1 MQKIQHIICGLLAFV
16 LPLGCAVSVSAA
28 THIQHTDSSLIGD
41 VDNNCYINISDATLL
56 QKQLAEFD
64 DLGLD
69 IEDYRTIK
77 ALDVNNDNNITI
89 YDVTTIQR
97 YLAEIPTDLT
107 GSPITKHNPI
117 TQVTKVETIVDAA
130 YTFHAGGKWE
140 QHAFCCC
147 CHQDLTIM
155 YRKYIEENPK
165 GTSGYFGD
173 LTSWAQTKHQHSEW
187 MYSPV
192 TGKLIKVLVTCDGT
206 IWHKDFG
213 RSTNSPEAKEKIGAK
228 LEPVYIG
235 GQEYTYPAIIK
246 RTYTETTDGVVTKQ
260 WAEQTAY
267 PGLDEI
273 INGTY
278 TEQWLPVDP

>member
-1 MQKIQHIICGLLAFV
+1 MQKIKHIICGLLAV
-16 LPLGCAVSVSAA
+16 AMLTGGAVSVSAA

-130 YTFHAGGKWE
+130 YTFHAGGRWE
-140 QHAFCCC
+140 QHAFCKT
-147 CHQDLTIM
+147 CHKDLTIM
-155 YRKYIEENPK
+155 YKEYCEEHPDYV
-165 GTSGYFGD
+165 SG
-173 LTSWAQTKHQHSEW
+173 LTGWAQTKHVHSE
-187 MYSPV
+187 MVYSPV
-192 TGKLIKVLVTCDGT
+192 TGKLIKANIDCQGT

-213 RSTNSPEAKEKIGAK
+213 NPFDKTKVGAV
-228 LEPVYIG
+228 LETVYIG

-246 RTYTETTDGVVTKQ
+246 RTYTQTTDGVVTKV

-267 PGLDEI
+267 P
-273 INGTY
+273 
-278 TEQWLPVDP
+278 EQE

>member
-1 MQKIQHIICGLLAFV
+1 MKIKHIICGLLAFV

-130 YTFHAGGKWE
+130 YTFHAGGEWV
-140 QHAFCCC
+140 QHAFCKT
-147 CHQDLTIM
+147 CHKDLTIM
-155 YRKYIEENPK
+155 YKEYCEEHPDYV
-165 GTSGYFGD
+165 SG
-173 LTSWAQTKHQHSEW
+173 LTGWAQTKHIHSE
-187 MYSPV
+187 MVYSPV
-192 TGKLIKVLVTCDGT
+192 TGKLIKVNIDCQGK

-213 RSTNSPEAKEKIGAK
+213 NPFDKTKVGAV
-228 LEPVYIG
+228 LETVYIG
-235 GQEYTYPAIIK
+235 GQEYTYPAMRKI
-246 RTYTETTDGVVTKQ
+246 TYTETTDGVVTKQ

-278 TEQWLPVDP
+278 VETFVPVDP

>member
-1 MQKIQHIICGLLAFV
+1 MQKIKHIICGLLAV
-16 LPLGCAVSVSAA
+16 AMLTGGAVSVSAA

-77 ALDVNNDNNITI
+77 ALDVNNDNIITI

-130 YTFHAGGKWE
+130 YTFHAGGKYCE
-140 QHAFCCC
+140 EHPETKN
-147 CHQDLTIM
+147 DGLT
-155 YRKYIEENPK
+155 Y
-165 GTSGYFGD
+165 
-173 LTSWAQTKHQHSEW
+173 WAQTKHQHSEW
-187 MYSPV
+187 MYSPI
-192 TGKLIKVLVTCDGT
+192 TGKLIKILVTCDGT

-213 RSTNSPEAKEKIGAK
+213 RPANSTEAKEKVGAV
-228 LEPVYIG
+228 LETVYIG
-235 GQEYTYPAIIK
+235 GQEYTYPAMRKI
-246 RTYTETTDGVVTKQ
+246 TYTETTDGVVTRQ
-260 WAEQTAY
+260 WAEQTTY

-278 TEQWLPVDP
+278 VETFVPVDP

>member
-1 MQKIQHIICGLLAFV
+1 MKIKHIICGLLAVV

-28 THIQHTDSSLIGD
+28 KRIQHTDTSLIGD
-41 VDNNCYINISDATLL
+41 VDNNGTIEIFDATLL
-56 QKQLAEFD
+56 QKHLVEYD
-64 DLGLD
+64 TGLD
-69 IEDYRTIK
+69 PNDYKTIK
-77 ALDVNNDNNITI
+77 ALDTNNDNSISI
-89 YDVTTIQR
+89 FDVTNIQR
-97 YLAEIPTDLT
+97 YLVEFPSGLT

-140 QHAFCCC
+140 QHAFCKT
-147 CHQDLTIM
+147 CHKDLTIM
-155 YRKYIEENPK
+155 YDKYCEEHPETKND
-165 GTSGYFGD
+165 G
-173 LTSWAQTKHQHSEW
+173 LTYWFQTKHVHSE
-187 MYSPV
+187 MVYSPV
-192 TGKLIKVLVTCDGT
+192 TGKLIKANIDCQGT

-213 RSTNSPEAKEKIGAK
+213 NPFDKTKVGAV

-235 GQEYTYPAIIK
+235 GKDYTYPAMRKI
-246 RTYTETTDGVVTKQ
+246 TYTETTDGVVTRQ

-278 TEQWLPVDP
+278 VETFVPVDP

>member
-1 MQKIQHIICGLLAFV
+1 MQKIQHIICGLLAV
-16 LPLGCAVSVSAA
+16 AMLTGCAVSASAA

-69 IEDYRTIK
+69 IEDYRTVK

-140 QHAFCCC
+140 QHAFCKC

-213 RSTNSPEAKEKIGAK
+213 RSTNSAEEKEKIGDK
-228 LEPVYIG
+228 MELVYIG
-235 GQEYTYPAIIK
+235 EQEYNYPTIRK
-246 RTYTETTDGVVTKQ
+246 NTYT
-260 WAEQTAY
+260 
-267 PGLDEI
+267 
-273 INGTY
+273 
-278 TEQWLPVDP
+278 

>member
-1 MQKIQHIICGLLAFV
+1 MKIKHIICGLLAFV

-130 YTFHAGGKWE
+130 YTFHAGGEWV
-140 QHAFCCC
+140 QHAFCKCC
-147 CHQDLTIM
+147 NQDLTIM
-155 YRKYIEENPK
+155 YDKYCEEHPDYV
-165 GTSGYFGD
+165 SG
-173 LTSWAQTKHQHSEW
+173 LTGWAQTKHQHSEW

-213 RSTNSPEAKEKIGAK
+213 RSTNSPEAKEKIGGK

-246 RTYTETTDGVVTKQ
+246 RTYTETTDGVVTRQ

-278 TEQWLPVDP
+278 VETFVPVDP